1 MRVGVSALPAAGGDI
16 WSNGIGQNVFHLACL
31 LRSIPFV
38 EQVVLLDCGGEGQ
51 LPAHT
56 EPVGGQFP
64 LIPLVEADGAID
76 IAIEL
81 SGGLDAEW
89 TRRFRARGGKVVTH
103 LCGQPYAALVE
114 PTIFSRPANY
124 GLAERCDEVWLLPKD
139 RQFFAMMRGVHRC
152 PVEEVPYLWSPVFLD
167 HAAEM
172 VEQEGLSFGYRAG
185 ALAKGAVSAAIFE
198 PNISTIKMG
207 ILPFLICDEVHRA
220 DPSALARLR
229 FMNTAQ
235 FAKHHTFVMMVGRSS
250 LYSAGKVSLEGRD
263 YFARVMGGGVDIVVS
278 HQIDCPQNY
287 LYLDVLAGGYPLIHN
302 SPLFA
307 DVGYYYP
314 ASDVDAGRAQFEL
327 ACREHDRNL
336 ASYRARANEKIA
348 SLSPA
353 NSANRD
359 AYARRLLAVT
369 SRSAPRYA
377 A

>member
-1 MRVGVSALPAAGGDI
+1 MRVGISVLTAEGGDI
-16 WSNGIGQNVFHLACL
+16 WSNGIGQNVFHLASL

-38 EQVVLLDCGGEGQ
+38 ERVVLLDCGGQGQ

-56 EPVGGQFP
+56 GPVGEQFP
-64 LIPLVEADGAID
+64 LIPPVEADGAID

-81 SGGLDAEW
+81 SAGLDAEW
-89 TRRFRARGGKVVTH
+89 TRRFRARGGKVVAH
-103 LCGQPYAALVE
+103 VCGQPYAILVE
-114 PTIFSRPANY
+114 PTIFNRPTY
-124 GLAERCDEVWLLPKD
+124 FGLAERCDEVWLLPKD
-139 RQFFAMMRGVHRC
+139 RPFSAMMRGVHRC

-167 HAAEM
+167 QTVEM
-172 VEQEGLSFGYRAG
+172 IEREGLSFGYRAG
-185 ALAKGAVSAAIFE
+185 ALAKGSVSAAIFE

-207 ILPFLICDEVHRA
+207 IVPFLICEEVHRA

-235 FAKHHTFVMMVGRSS
+235 FAEHHTFVMMVGRSS
-250 LYSAGKVSLEGRD
+250 LYGAGKVALEGRD
-263 YFARVMGGGVDIVVS
+263 YFARVMGDGVDIVVS

-314 ASDVDAGRAQFEL
+314 ASDVEAGRVQFEL

-359 AYARRLLAVT
+359 AYARRLLAIT